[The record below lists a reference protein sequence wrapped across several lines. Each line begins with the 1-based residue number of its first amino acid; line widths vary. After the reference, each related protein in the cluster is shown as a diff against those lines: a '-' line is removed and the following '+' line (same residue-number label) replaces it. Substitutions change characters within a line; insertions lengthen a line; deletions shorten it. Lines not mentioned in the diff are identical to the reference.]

1 MFLQKVMEM
10 TDQGKLDLPSAEYFS
25 VSFLISIF
33 GGYGTKRGERVSE
46 IRLFVF
52 LFVCVW
58 TCVCK
63 CMFVSWSLGQVWV
76 DTD

>member
-1 MFLQKVMEM
+1 MFLQKLMEM

-52 LFVCVW
+52 LFVCV
-58 TCVCK
+58 
-63 CMFVSWSLGQVWV
+63 
-76 DTD
+76 